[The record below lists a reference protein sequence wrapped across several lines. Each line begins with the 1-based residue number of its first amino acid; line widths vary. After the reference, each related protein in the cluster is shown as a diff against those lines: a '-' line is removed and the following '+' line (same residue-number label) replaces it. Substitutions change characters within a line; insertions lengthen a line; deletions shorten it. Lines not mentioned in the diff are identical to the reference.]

1 VGEDS
6 STVSVTA
13 PDLQVGDV
21 IKASD
26 GHYYSVDTRPEPS
39 NERQEYPVPHLVM
52 SVTEMNGNMVRS
64 SDGEKRIVYQQD
76 AVVDVLTPRPEN

>member
-1 VGEDS
+1 VSEDS

-21 IKASD
+21 IKAAD

-39 NERQEYPVPHLVM
+39 NERQEYPVPHIVM
-52 SVTEMNGNMVRS
+52 WVTEMNGNMSRS
-64 SDGEKRIVYQQD
+64 GDGEKRIIYPQD
-76 AVVDVLTPRPEN
+76 AVVDVLTPRPGK

>member
-1 VGEDS
+1 VSEDS

-39 NERQEYPVPHLVM
+39 SERQEYPVPHLVM

-64 SDGEKRIVYQQD
+64 GDGEKRIVYPQD